1 MSLYLKNYNIF
12 KIKYIFSVIFILFNL
27 ILFTLSLDKI
37 NYHKIYFA
45 LFVILST
52 YNFLFCINIKS
63 FFFEKFFTF
72 YMWTGFVFFYFLHII
87 FFDQN
92 YTFSIGNFNFDN
104 PLHLKELY
112 LVLIFFNLG
121 ILVSLIISKKYL
133 FINYKI
139 KDLKFNILIEKKINY
154 FYLIFFFIIL
164 IIFFLNNHFKL
175 FDYYFFSEPRYN
187 NFLDSAFKWFFLFG
201 FTSLTCIFLDLK
213 LVKKNIM
220 KLFYIICFQEFLF
233 YLSILSRGCLFNSIA
248 IFFALVSKNF
258 ISQKYSIK
266 LVCIT
271 FFYIVFL
278 FVINFY
284 ILIDKRASNSKDF
297 QRYRGLD
304 GVLFNETNDNSFI
317 NISANYYFGKTN
329 SHITLNKFV
338 DFQKENISNF
348 PQSNFKKKIEQLV
361 MTVKNRIFGIDSLMA
376 IVAYEKKNFTL
387 FKLSLEEKFNPG
399 ISSFF
404 DTIRLQNN
412 LNENTNNLTL
422 PSIVGFLYYSG
433 SYLFVLFSSI
443 LIMLICSLIEKFNIY
458 LNNNIYLSALIGQL
472 IAYRLWHFGYAPLNS
487 YKYFLSI
494 ILSIFI
500 IFVLTKIL
508 VKNKILIR

>member
-1 MSLYLKNYNIF
+1 
-12 KIKYIFSVIFILFNL
+12 
-27 ILFTLSLDKI
+27 
-37 NYHKIYFA
+37 
-45 LFVILST
+45 
-52 YNFLFCINIKS
+52 
-63 FFFEKFFTF
+63 
-72 YMWTGFVFFYFLHII
+72 
-87 FFDQN
+87 
-92 YTFSIGNFNFDN
+92 
-104 PLHLKELY
+104 
-112 LVLIFFNLG
+112 
-121 ILVSLIISKKYL
+121 
-133 FINYKI
+133 
-139 KDLKFNILIEKKINY
+139 
-154 FYLIFFFIIL
+154 
-164 IIFFLNNHFKL
+164 
-175 FDYYFFSEPRYN
+175 
-187 NFLDSAFKWFFLFG
+187 
-201 FTSLTCIFLDLK
+201 
-213 LVKKNIM
+213 
-220 KLFYIICFQEFLF
+220 
-233 YLSILSRGCLFNSIA
+233 
-248 IFFALVSKNF
+248 
-258 ISQKYSIK
+258 
-266 LVCIT
+266 
-271 FFYIVFL
+271 
-278 FVINFY
+278 
-284 ILIDKRASNSKDF
+284 
-297 QRYRGLD
+297 
-304 GVLFNETNDNSFI
+304 
-317 NISANYYFGKTN
+317 
-329 SHITLNKFV
+329 
-338 DFQKENISNF
+338 
-348 PQSNFKKKIEQLV
+348 